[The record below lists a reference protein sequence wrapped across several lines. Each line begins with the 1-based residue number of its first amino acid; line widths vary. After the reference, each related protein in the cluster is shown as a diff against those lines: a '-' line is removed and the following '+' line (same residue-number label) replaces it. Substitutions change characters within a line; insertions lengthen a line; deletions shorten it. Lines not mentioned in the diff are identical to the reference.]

1 VATVRDILAA
11 VLPLL
16 ALLLI
21 AIGLA
26 VPVNA
31 RTLRAFAAVA
41 ALLVIVVLVIILTA
55 VTG

>member
-1 VATVRDILAA
+1 MRDALAA

-21 AIGLA
+21 CIGLA

-41 ALLVIVVLVIILTA
+41 ALLVVIVLVVVLTA